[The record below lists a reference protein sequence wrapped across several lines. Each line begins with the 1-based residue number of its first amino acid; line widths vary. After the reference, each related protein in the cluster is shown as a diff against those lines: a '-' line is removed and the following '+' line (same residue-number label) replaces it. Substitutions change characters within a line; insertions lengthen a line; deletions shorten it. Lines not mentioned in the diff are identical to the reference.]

1 MTARGH
7 RTQPRR
13 VAPTRLRVLAAGGRR
28 TLALVVALLAAGAG
42 GAACTRAAAP
52 AGARPVAPADAGAA
66 SATAAV
72 EGFVAAA
79 RVNDARSMGLLF
91 GTAAGPVAGRD
102 PQADVEKR
110 MRALACY
117 LTHDSARVVDDLPA
131 VAAGNRRLVTVAL
144 RQRELARETRFTV
157 VPTARGRWL
166 VEAFDIERL
175 SDFCRPG

>member
-1 MTARGH
+1 MTVRRA
-7 RTQPRR
+7 RTQPL
-13 VAPTRLRVLAAGGRR
+13 RLALAA
-28 TLALVVALLAAGAG
+28 LAAAGA
-42 GAACTRAAAP
+42 AAGCARAPSPA

-66 SATAAV
+66 SPAAAV

-79 RVNDARSMGLLF
+79 RVNDARTMGLLF

-102 PQADVEKR
+102 GAADVEKR